1 MSDGIAGVARV
12 AADRMLKVATDVGSL
27 LRSRIRSRTV
37 DPLSAAANLHRATEI
52 AARDQIPSAQLLA
65 PTSGQR
71 WEALRLVA
79 ESGLP
84 LTRIVSLSRD
94 LDWRTPVD
102 LHLALENRS
111 PDTGSIKDRAARLL
125 SHQVAGLAP
134 GTRCVI
140 ASSGNHG
147 IAYARS
153 CQQSGTP
160 LTVVVPRGTSQLKVA
175 KLEHYG
181 ATVVRHGETWD
192 EAYDHAK
199 QYVRETDSHLLDV
212 DAPDSVAALG
222 TVVHEMLTQHPDAH
236 AIVLP
241 GGGGTIMTGAQVVRE
256 FEKLSDRRY
265 LVLGACPADSATLVR
280 SLQAGAPRTAEAT
293 TIAEAMKVET
303 VPAHL
308 FDQIRTGVDD
318 IITVPDPDIAR
329 GVVLLSDAM
338 GHPVE
343 AAGAVGPMA
352 VLQNDG
358 TVRGVFGDYD
368 LRGKKVLTVVT
379 GGNISTE
386 TIDSYLH
393 KHF

>member
-1 MSDGIAGVARV
+1 MSNGMTRFGLEV
-12 AADRMLKVATDVGSL
+12 AA
-27 LRSRIRSRTV
+27 RIRGAVTNAASALAPRIRAVTG
-37 DPLSAAANLHRATEI
+37 PLHIADASYWESAARAKM
-52 AARDQIPSAQLLA
+52 ASAQLLA
-65 PTSGQR
+65 PASEQR

-84 LTRIVSLSRD
+84 LTRMVGLRSD
-94 LDWRTPVD
+94 LDWNTPVD
-102 LHLALENRS
+102 LHLALENLS

-125 SHQVAGLAP
+125 RNQIEHLPP

-153 CQQSGTP
+153 CREAGIP
-160 LTVVVPRGTSQLKVA
+160 LTVVVPRNTSDLKVA
-175 KLEHYG
+175 KLEGYG
-181 ATVVRHGETWD
+181 ATVIRHGETWD
-192 EAYDHAK
+192 QSYDHAK
-199 QYVRETDSHLLDV
+199 RLVRDTDSYLLDV

-222 TVVHEMLTQHPDAH
+222 TVVHEMLTQHRDAD

-241 GGGGTIMTGAQVVRE
+241 GGGGTIMTGAQIVRE
-256 FEKLSDRRY
+256 FERLAGRRY
-265 LVLGACPADSATLVR
+265 LVLGACPADSATLAK
-280 SLQAGAPRTAEAT
+280 SLQAGGPFTAEAT

-308 FDQIRTGVDD
+308 FDQVRTNVDD
-318 IITVPDPDIAR
+318 IITVGDSDIAR
-329 GVVLLSDAM
+329 GVVLLSDAI

-358 TVRGVFGDYD
+358 IVRGVFDEYD
-368 LRGKKVLTVVT
+368 LRGKKVLTIVT
-379 GGNISTE
+379 GGNIATNV
-386 TIDSYLH
+386 IDSYLQ

>member
-1 MSDGIAGVARV
+1 M
-12 AADRMLKVATDVGSL
+12 
-27 LRSRIRSRTV
+27 
-37 DPLSAAANLHRATEI
+37 
-52 AARDQIPSAQLLA
+52 LA
-65 PTSGQR
+65 PTSAQR

-84 LTRIVSLSRD
+84 LTRIVSLSKD

-102 LHLALENRS
+102 LHLALENLS

-125 SHQVAGLAP
+125 SHQVAGLQP

-147 IAYARS
+147 IAYARA

-175 KLEHYG
+175 KIEHYG

-199 QYVRETDSHLLDV
+199 HFVRGTDSHLLDV

-222 TVVHEMLTQHPDAH
+222 TVVHEMLTQHPDVH

-256 FEKLSDRRY
+256 FEELSGRRY

-280 SLQAGAPRTAEAT
+280 SLQAGAPRTTEAT
-293 TIAEAMKVET
+293 TIAEAMRVET

-318 IITVPDPDIAR
+318 IITVPDSDIAR

-358 TVRGVFGDYD
+358 VVQGVFDDYD

-379 GGNISTE
+379 GGNIATKV
-386 TIDSYLH
+386 IDSYLH
-393 KHF
+393 EHF